1 MATKRYLRYSYR
13 IPLRFVG
20 SNPARCIRPLSRT
33 LNNGLPSFCSSVGR
47 ARDSE
52 APCGVVDEKNEA
64 YARVRVPSGA
74 VLGPGRKIMDPGWGF
89 LIQSF
94 YFIEIII
101 KLATGLALSCW
112 SENRMTIN

>member
-1 MATKRYLRYSYR
+1 MDYQAPVAQSVERVAVKPPAGWWTK
-13 IPLRFVG
+13 
-20 SNPARCIRPLSRT
+20 
-33 LNNGLPSFCSSVGR
+33 SV
-47 ARDSE
+47 
-52 APCGVVDEKNEA
+52 A

-112 SENRMTIN
+112 SENRVTIN

>member
-1 MATKRYLRYSYR
+1 MSKLRVSRGDGHQEILKIFILHTITLRGFESRTLYSS
-13 IPLRFVG
+13 F
-20 SNPARCIRPLSRT
+20 CSRT
-33 LNNGLPSFCSSVGR
+33 LNNGLNAPVAQSVERVAVKPPAGWWTK
-47 ARDSE
+47 S
-52 APCGVVDEKNEA
+52 VA

-101 KLATGLALSCW
+101 
-112 SENRMTIN
+112 